1 LTSFT
6 NRTAGSVAL
15 HGTVALVSQTAW
27 ILNATLE
34 ENVLFGKPIYDI
46 GAPRAGDE
54 VDCSTQL
61 TAEDAAV
68 YTFLGPSAKC
78 ANARLLTSAHAA
90 PFFERMH
97 GWLPWVVDDEKMLRA
112 LHAAGM
118 RSVISNIPTL
128 LMERTAGL
136 TFCN

>member
-1 LTSFT
+1 
-6 NRTAGSVAL
+6 
-15 HGTVALVSQTAW
+15 
-27 ILNATLE
+27 
-34 ENVLFGKPIYDI
+34 
-46 GAPRAGDE
+46 
-54 VDCSTQL
+54 
-61 TAEDAAV
+61 
-68 YTFLGPSAKC
+68 
-78 ANARLLTSAHAA
+78 
-90 PFFERMH
+90 MH